1 MNERVLVTGGAGF
14 VGSSIALEM
23 KARHPAWE
31 VTAFDNLRRRG
42 SELGLP
48 RLSLGGVR
56 FVHGDVRAPED
67 LEDLPPQTIVID
79 CAAEPSVLAGLG
91 HAASPSYVLDTNLK
105 GTLHALERAR
115 RWGAGFVLLS
125 TSRVYP
131 VTPLEALP
139 FVETPTRFDLASAAE
154 STSGRGW
161 STEGIT
167 EWFPLEGARSMY
179 GATKLCAELLVAEYV
194 AAYGMRAVIDRCGVI
209 AGPWQMGKVDQ
220 GIVSHWVASH
230 LVGKPL
236 RYIGYGGKG
245 KQVRDVLHVADLV
258 RLIDLQVAEMD
269 ALRGEVFNVGGGRG
283 CSTSLLELTMHCRRE
298 TSRTVP
304 IDSEAETRAA
314 DIRIYLTDASKV
326 KKRFGWAVEKTI
338 EDVVGDIARW
348 MRDEPALVER
358 MFA

>member
-42 SELGLP
+42 SELGLQ
-48 RLSLGGVR
+48 RLSDGGVR

-67 LEDLPPQTIVID
+67 LEDLPPHTLVID
-79 CAAEPSVLAGLG
+79 CAAEPSVLAGLQE
-91 HAASPSYVLDTNLK
+91 SPSYVLDTNLK
-105 GTLHALERAR
+105 GTVHALERAR

-131 VTPLEALP
+131 IAPLEALP
-139 FVETPTRFDLASAAE
+139 FVETPTRFVLAPSGA
-154 STSGRGW
+154 STTGW
-161 STEGIT
+161 STDGIT
-167 EWFPLEGARSMY
+167 EAFPLEGARSLY
-179 GATKLCAELLVAEYV
+179 GATKLCSELLVAEYV
-194 AAYGMRAVIDRCGVI
+194 AAYGIPAVIDRCGVI
-209 AGPWQMGKVDQ
+209 AGPWQMGRVDQ
-220 GIVSHWVASH
+220 GVVTHWVASH
-230 LVGKPL
+230 MVGKPL

-258 RLIDLQVAEMD
+258 RLIDAQIAEMD
-269 ALRGEVFNVGGGRG
+269 TLRGEVFNVGGGPA
-283 CSTSLLELTMHCRRE
+283 CSTSLLELTMHCRHA

-304 IDSEAETRAA
+304 IDPEAETRVA
-314 DIRIYLTDASKV
+314 DVRIYLTDASKV
-326 KKRFGWAVEKTI
+326 KKRFGWAVEKTM
-338 EDVVGDIARW
+338 EDVVGDVARW
-348 MRDEPALVER
+348 MRDEPAIALR